1 MTIAD
6 RLKKVS
12 ARIQQCQLNLG
23 KLASSKQKPIKS
35 NFSNDFNSLNSS
47 TSSYVNESVKLLA
60 VSKTHPLSAI
70 QEGADA
76 GITEFAESYIQEAE
90 IKIQQTRHLNIIWH
104 FIGPIQSNKTRPI
117 ATLFHWVQSI
127 DRTKILQRI
136 NDQRPANLVPI
147 NVCIQVNY
155 FDEENKKG
163 ASIEEVPKL
172 LELASKLPNI
182 KLRGLMFIPPKR
194 ENHSAQLNQML
205 EIKAYYDK
213 IRTQHPLLDTLS
225 MGMSNDLEA
234 AIEAGSSMVRI
245 GTDIFGK
252 KRQ

>member
-12 ARIQQCQLNLG
+12 ARIQQCQLNLC
-23 KLASSKQKPIKS
+23 KSTCSKQKPIKS
-35 NFSNDFNSLNSS
+35 NFSNDFNGLNDS
-47 TSSYVNESVKLLA
+47 VIRSVKLLA
-60 VSKTHPLSAI
+60 VSKTHPISAI
-70 QEGADA
+70 QEGFDA
-76 GITEFAESYIQEAE
+76 GITEFAESYLQEAE
-90 IKIQQTRHLNIIWH
+90 IKVQQSSHLKIIWH
-104 FIGPIQSNKTRPI
+104 FIGPIQSNKTRLI

-136 NDQRPANLVPI
+136 NDQRPANLAPI

-234 AIEAGSSMVRI
+234 AIEAGSSMLRI

-252 KRQ
+252 RRQ

>member
-23 KLASSKQKPIKS
+23 KLAGSKQKTINS
-35 NFSNDFNSLNSS
+35 NFSNDFNGLNGSV
-47 TSSYVNESVKLLA
+47 TGDVNRPVKLLA
-60 VSKTHPLSAI
+60 VSKTHPISAI
-70 QEGADA
+70 QEGFDA
-76 GITEFAESYIQEAE
+76 GITEFAESYLQEAE
-90 IKIQQTRHLNIIWH
+90 IKIQQAHHLNIIWH
-104 FIGPIQSNKTRPI
+104 FIGPIQSNKTRLI
-117 ATLFHWVQSI
+117 ATLFHWIQSI

-136 NDQRPANLVPI
+136 NDQRPANLSPI
-147 NVCIQVNY
+147 NICIQVNY
-155 FDEENKKG
+155 FNEENKKG
-163 ASIEEVPKL
+163 ANLQEVPEL

-182 KLRGLMFIPPKR
+182 KLRGLMFIPPKQQS
-194 ENHSAQLNQML
+194 HSAQLNQL
-205 EIKAYYDK
+205 VEIKTYYDK
-213 IRTQHPLLDTLS
+213 IRTQYPQLDTLS

-252 KRQ
+252 RRQ